1 MFRRRSQKETEMDEM
16 MTTNERIAQLL
27 LEQTYAERLEM
38 AASFRDMISDILE
51 EPHSGGPDA
60 DDMMTLFQGWA
71 EAQQEDALKAANAA

>member
-1 MFRRRSQKETEMDEM
+1 MADDL
-16 MTTNERIAQLL
+16 TTNDKIAALL

-38 AASFRDMISDILE
+38 AASFRDMIFDILD